1 MAVRSR
7 WQARGERD
15 AGGAESG
22 ILPYRSYPADNEA
35 LCREI
40 VRIRHPADVMGGCCS
55 SKAVEKADGH
65 GDSKMS
71 VLGFVL
77 HIYHY
82 TPSRIGSVLYL
93 H

>member
-1 MAVRSR
+1 
-7 WQARGERD
+7 
-15 AGGAESG
+15 
-22 ILPYRSYPADNEA
+22 
-35 LCREI
+35 
-40 VRIRHPADVMGGCCS
+40 MGGCCS